1 VNLGRQKKRDS
12 SGRIF
17 MNLALRIGTL
27 ICVAL
32 LGLTVAKAELT
43 KRDADLS
50 APDGV
55 KLKVTYFSAGKPGP
69 GAML

>member
-1 VNLGRQKKRDS
+1 
-12 SGRIF
+12 